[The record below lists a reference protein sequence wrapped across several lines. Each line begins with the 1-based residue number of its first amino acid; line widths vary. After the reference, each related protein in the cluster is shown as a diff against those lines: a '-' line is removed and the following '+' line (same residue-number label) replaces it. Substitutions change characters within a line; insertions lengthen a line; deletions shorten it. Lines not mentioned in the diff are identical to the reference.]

1 MVIGLQLVAFFLFLG
16 YDCWG
21 EWMDTYVASC
31 LLSLFLFSH
40 IRSLFLFLNNKRWY
54 FIKTVLEGS
63 LMFLCA
69 VVVTKMSDLPPF
81 FLA

>member
-1 MVIGLQLVAFFLFLG
+1 MVIGLQLMAFFLFLG

-21 EWMDTYVASC
+21 EWMDTY

-40 IRSLFLFLNNKRWY
+40 IRSLFLFLNNKRCY

-63 LMFLCA
+63 LLSYKI
-69 VVVTKMSDLPPF
+69 TLI
-81 FLA
+81 